1 MSVSLNKPGL
11 AKLNMENN
19 ALGNASFKTSTATKL
34 ASSTRTGY
42 GIMAQRTKVGT
53 GAIFNVKAYNSSS
66 ISAQRHALN
75 DNRTIIQNN
84 NIIGTPIAVN
94 KSNTNKFAAAL
105 MATSMLAQAGAGI
118 ISAVKSNGTSSTG
131 NVQTPNSGTAGVI
144 NDLATAKNSSE
155 IQKGLAK
162 LETEMNECETKIAD
176 AEKTIKE
183 ETELKA
189 QNETKL
195 KDTETQIQ
203 SEKQNIT
210 KQEGTITKL
219 QSSIQ
224 SDKMTLNSLKSQLS
238 TAGDLAKMSIQ
249 SQISELEAKIA
260 QEEQQLKQAEES
272 KANSQKKLETLEDTK
287 KDLTT
292 QIDNNEKNIKNAEG
306 EKNSAVAKKE
316 QLNSAKTKYTK
327 KLSDTQNKEAKE
339 MSKLFNEIS
348 NYAKEFRETTDAN
361 KKNKLSEKYTEKAKE
376 YNELVRNSASTSY
389 TEVNLDLN
397 SL

>member
-1 MSVSLNKPGL
+1 MSVNKPGL
-11 AKLNMENN
+11 PKLNMENN

-42 GIMAQRTKVGT
+42 GIMAQRSKVGT
-53 GAIFNVKAYNSSS
+53 GSIFNVKQYNSDS

-75 DNRTIIQNN
+75 DNRVVIKNN
-84 NIIGTPIAVN
+84 NFVESPIIVS
-94 KSNTNKFAAAL
+94 KSRNKFSDAL
-105 MATSMLAQAGAGI
+105 MAVSMVTQAGIGVVN
-118 ISAVKSNGTSSTG
+118 AVKSNGASSSSDVKSAG
-131 NVQTPNSGTAGVI
+131 SGAAGVI

-162 LETEMNECETKIAD
+162 LETEMQECETKIAD

-183 ETELKA
+183 ETELKT

-203 SEKQNIT
+203 SEKQNIA

-224 SDKMTLNSLKSQLS
+224 TDKMTLNNLKSQLS

-260 QEEQQLKQAEES
+260 QEEQQLQQAEES
-272 KANSQKKLETLEDTK
+272 KANSQKNLETLENTK

-306 EKNSAVAKKE
+306 EKNSAVTKKE
-316 QLNSAKTKYTK
+316 QLDSAKTKYTK

-376 YNELVRNSASTSY
+376 YNELVRNSTSSSY
-389 TEVNLDLN
+389 TEVGLDLN
-397 SL
+397 NS